1 MKRKDKLILALAC
14 FFVSAGQLRAQ
25 YIGRVGIDNA
35 GGVRWLNGRASAMAE
50 GCGFNSRPKC
60 AAAGEER
67 TSEIPN
73 GPTILSTA
81 KANLDAWLKAVRVVE
96 SGDREDVKAGDAGRS
111 IGPYQIMRGYW
122 YDSTHRPI
130 YQNGKVVGHVK
141 IMDGEYE
148 DCRNREYA
156 TQVVLSYMRRYAAE
170 ALKAGDWEK
179 LGKIHNGGPRGERVA
194 ATEKY
199 WNKVKKEMERAK

>member
-1 MKRKDKLILALAC
+1 MAQGRND
-14 FFVSAGQLRAQ
+14 SA
-25 YIGRVGIDNA
+25 
-35 GGVRWLNGRASAMAE
+35 ASHD
-50 GCGFNSRPKC
+50 
-60 AAAGEER
+60 AAR
-67 TSEIPN
+67 EIPN

-179 LGKIHNGGPRGERVA
+179 LSKIHNGGPRGERVA

-199 WNKVKKEMERAK
+199 WAKVRREMERTK